1 MLFLPHANG
10 VSNPLPFLSTSPV
23 FLFFFPQIMFSSRW
37 LFGRF
42 WTFLLFVLMDRFCQM
57 FKQNQTQ
64 NLTHILFEICK
75 CHLPRRSLTSHS
87 CITAMLSPPN
97 AGLQTPIGSVGTG
110 QQTAPTLPSS
120 TPFDPSSMKRAY
132 DALGLPYSNQTPTQ
146 TQSPAQTQGPGQPT
160 AQTQHQQQMRPINAL
175 GKNLI

>member
-1 MLFLPHANG
+1 
-10 VSNPLPFLSTSPV
+10 
-23 FLFFFPQIMFSSRW
+23 
-37 LFGRF
+37 
-42 WTFLLFVLMDRFCQM
+42 
-57 FKQNQTQ
+57 
-64 NLTHILFEICK
+64 
-75 CHLPRRSLTSHS
+75 
-87 CITAMLSPPN
+87 MLSPPN